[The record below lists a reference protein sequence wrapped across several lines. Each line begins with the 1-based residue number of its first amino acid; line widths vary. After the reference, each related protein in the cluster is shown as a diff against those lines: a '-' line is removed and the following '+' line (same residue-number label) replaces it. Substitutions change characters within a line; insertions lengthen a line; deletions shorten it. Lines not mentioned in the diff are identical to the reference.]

1 MFQVGDEVIRKSG
14 RRVVGTIVRIYGTQA
29 RVRWQNALRPFAG
42 GYSDNHTTVAL
53 TSLVP
58 ATDANR
64 AKIQAQ
70 IAAKQAAAAA
80 ERAKWH
86 YCPTCHTNMF
96 EEIYCC
102 RCDRAAWEQEHNQRQ
117 QVPA

>member
-1 MFQVGDEVIRKSG
+1 MFAVGDEVIRKSG
-14 RRVVGTIVRIYGTQA
+14 RRIVGTIVRISGKQA
-29 RVRWQNALRPFAG
+29 RVRWHNALRPFAG
-42 GYSDNHTTVAL
+42 GYSDNHTYIAL

-64 AKIQAQ
+64 AKMQAQ
-70 IAAKQAAAAA
+70 IAAANAAAAA

-96 EEIYCC
+96 ESAYCC
-102 RCDRAAWEQEHNQRQ
+102 RCDRAAWEQERDARRE
-117 QVPA
+117 VSA